1 MRGGTSFTNLQSTEG
16 LSKVRGVYGRGMCC
30 VELESAM
37 SAVFGRRKRLSVAL
51 AWTLFAAVALGAAL
65 AHADEISVSVDEAR
79 LMKLPDRVAT
89 IVIGNP
95 LIADAALQGGGVLV
109 LTGKGFGSTNLLA
122 LDRAGKVVMNTTV
135 QVLGP
140 ASRDLVVVYKGIERE
155 SYSCAPECERRLT
168 LGDSPAYFGAIL
180 SQSGSRTGG
189 ASGGAAPAAR

>member
-1 MRGGTSFTNLQSTEG
+1 
-16 LSKVRGVYGRGMCC
+16 
-30 VELESAM
+30 M
-37 SAVFGRRKRLSVAL
+37 SAVYGRRKRLLVAL
-51 AWTLFAAVALGAAL
+51 AWTLFAAAFSAQPARAA
-65 AHADEISVSVDEAR
+65 DVTVSVDEAR
-79 LMKLPDRVAT
+79 IMKLPDRVAT

-122 LDRAGKVVMNTTV
+122 LDRAGAVVMDTRI

-168 LGDSPAYFGAIL
+168 LGDSPGYFGTIL
-180 SQSGSRTGG
+180 SQAGSRVGG
-189 ASGGAAPAAR
+189 AAGGGGAPAAR

>member
-1 MRGGTSFTNLQSTEG
+1 
-16 LSKVRGVYGRGMCC
+16 
-30 VELESAM
+30 M
-37 SAVFGRRKRLSVAL
+37 SAVVGRRKRLFGAL
-51 AWTLFAAVALGAAL
+51 AWTLFAAVALGGAP

-79 LMKLPDRVAT
+79 IMKLPDRVAT

-95 LIADAALQGGGVLV
+95 LIADATLQGGGVLV

-140 ASRDLVVVYKGIERE
+140 GSRDLVVVYKGIERE

-168 LGDSPAYFGAIL
+168 LGDSPTYFGAIL
-180 SQSGSRTGG
+180 SQTGSRTVGT
-189 ASGGAAPAAR
+189 SGGAAPAGR